1 MSTVQKR
8 IRPTKDKNYLA
19 IAKAVSERSTCL
31 RRAYGAVIVK
41 NDEIVSTGYN
51 GSPRGEANCCD
62 LGYCEREAKQIP
74 HGERYELCRSV
85 HAEQNAIISASRK
98 DIIGATLYLYG
109 YDFIAQKT
117 IDAEPCCICA
127 RFIKNAGIARVVAS
141 KEEKPRKSF
150 SERVVSYTYFDDNI
164 GDVNSIQ
171 GILVSDLIKDWYD
184 EAVLFGPNDSIVKE
198 FKIDNKDMLYELP
211 DDATLED
218 MMSYLEERKGAEA
231 FLREGIQGRQG

>member
-1 MSTVQKR
+1 MSIQKR
-8 IRPTKDKNYLA
+8 IRPTKDENYLA

-51 GSPRGEANCCD
+51 GAPRGEENCCD
-62 LGYCEREAKQIP
+62 LGYCEREAKKIP

-109 YDFIAQKT
+109 YDFIAGKT

-141 KEEKPRKSF
+141 KADKICEAQKKNNF
-150 SERVVSYTYFDDNI
+150 STPIVSYSYLDDVT
-164 GDVNSIQ
+164 GVDVSIPNVS
-171 GILVSDLIKDWYD
+171 LSDLIKDYYD
-184 EAVLFGPNDSIVKE
+184 EAVLFGSNDSIVKS
-198 FKIDNKDMLYELP
+198 FKINDDDLLSELP
-211 DDATLED
+211 ADATIED
-218 MMSYLEERKGAEA
+218 MMA
-231 FLREGIQGRQG
+231 FIEVWRSNRLL